1 MCKRNNKET
10 LNMIISCLCELF
22 KAANEFSFLKL
33 ASAEYVTMSGKLR
46 FLKTSITSER
56 KK

>member
-33 ASAEYVTMSGKLR
+33 ASADTSRCLENLD
-46 FLKTSITSER
+46 FLKLQ
-56 KK
+56 